1 MHKIA
6 RPFDSWLEMAEFIF
20 FAICRWL
27 NSEFALTVHHSF
39 RLQEIITRIYISA
52 NNLFSLEMQSE
63 NEAARTLARQG
74 YHLVGSGAVKPCLW
88 LSRAMRGGDQC
99 YKHHFYGISSHR
111 CVQMTPTL
119 ECNHHCLHC
128 WRPIDDPVPA
138 KEPIEPAELLEGILL
153 GQKKFLSGYGGAKT
167 TDPARLAEAQKPRH
181 MAVSLMGE
189 PTLYPY
195 LKELLELIRKRGM
208 TTFVVSN
215 ATNPE
220 VLSELQPTQ
229 LYLSLNAPDEE
240 LYRRVCRPAAAFWQK
255 IQESLQ
261 IIKEHRCRSVI
272 RITLARDLNMERPE
286 DYARL
291 IARAE
296 PDFVEVKSYM
306 HLGRS
311 RDRLTREA
319 MPQHQEILQFTSALG
334 EALGYELQA
343 DVPLSRVALLSSGRA
358 NRQLVD

>member
-1 MHKIA
+1 LA
-6 RPFDSWLEMAEFIF
+6 G
-20 FAICRWL
+20 
-27 NSEFALTVHHSF
+27 
-39 RLQEIITRIYISA
+39 ITRSYISA
-52 NNLFSLEMQSE
+52 NILFSRGMQSD
-63 NEAARTLARQG
+63 NQAIHTLTRQG
-74 YHLVGSGAVKPCLW
+74 YHLVGGGAVKPCLW

-119 ECNHHCLHC
+119 ECNHQCLHC
-128 WRPIDDPVPA
+128 WRPIDDPVPGTA
-138 KEPIEPAELLEGILL
+138 PLEPAELLAGILL

-167 TDPARLAEAQKPRH
+167 TDPARLAQAREPRH
-181 MAVSLMGE
+181 VALSLMGE

-195 LKELLELIRKRGM
+195 LKELLDLIRKRGM
-208 TTFVVSN
+208 TSFVVSN
-215 ATNPE
+215 ATNPQ
-220 VLSELQPTQ
+220 VLADLQPTQ

-240 LYRRVCRPAAAFWQK
+240 LYRRVCRPTAELWPK
-255 IQESLQ
+255 VQESLE
-261 IIKEHRCRSVI
+261 IIKEHRSRSVI
-272 RITLARDLNMERPE
+272 RMTLARGLNMERPE

-319 MPQHQEILQFTSALG
+319 MPQHYEILEFARTLG
-334 EALGYELQA
+334 EALGYDLEA
-343 DVPLSRVALLSSGRA
+343 DVPLSRVALLSSGRVKRCLA
-358 NRQLVD
+358 D

>member
-1 MHKIA
+1 
-6 RPFDSWLEMAEFIF
+6 
-20 FAICRWL
+20 
-27 NSEFALTVHHSF
+27 
-39 RLQEIITRIYISA
+39 
-52 NNLFSLEMQSE
+52 MQSE
-63 NEAARTLARQG
+63 NEATKTLSRQG

-111 CVQMTPTL
+111 CVQMTPTM
-119 ECNHHCLHC
+119 ECNHQCLHC

-138 KEPIEPAELLEGILL
+138 ALPLEPEELLEGILR
-153 GQKKFLSGYGGAKT
+153 GQRKFLSGYGGAKT
-167 TDPARLAEAQKPRH
+167 TDPARLAEAREPRH
-181 MAVSLMGE
+181 VAVSLMGE

-195 LKELLELIRKRGM
+195 LKELLDLIRKRGM

-220 VLSELQPTQ
+220 VLADLQPTQ

-240 LYRRVCRPAAAFWQK
+240 MYRRVCRPTAVLWQK
-255 IQESLQ
+255 ILESLE
-261 IIKEHRCRSVI
+261 IIREHRCRSVI
-272 RITLARDLNMERPE
+272 RLTLARGLNMERPE
-286 DYARL
+286 DYARI

-319 MPQHQEILQFTSALG
+319 MPLHQEIMQFTSALG
-334 EALGYELQA
+334 GALGYDLQA

-358 NRQLVD
+358 NRFLVDEKGDMSGISSHPK

>member
-1 MHKIA
+1 MEPQNQA
-6 RPFDSWLEMAEFIF
+6 TQT
-20 FAICRWL
+20 
-27 NSEFALTVHHSF
+27 LTK
-39 RLQEIITRIYISA
+39 
-52 NNLFSLEMQSE
+52 
-63 NEAARTLARQG
+63 QG

-138 KEPIEPAELLEGILL
+138 KEHLEPAELLDGILE
-153 GQKKFLSGYGGAKT
+153 GQQKILSGYGGAKT
-167 TDPARLAEAQKPRH
+167 TDLERLKEARMPMHVAL
-181 MAVSLMGE
+181 SLMGE

-195 LKELLELIRKRGM
+195 LKELIELIRRRGM
-208 TTFVVSN
+208 TSFVVSN

-220 VLSELQPTQ
+220 VLAELQPTQ
-229 LYLSLNAPDEE
+229 LYLSINAPDEE
-240 LYRRVCRPAAAFWQK
+240 LYRRVCRPAAELWPR
-255 IQESLQ
+255 ILESLE
-261 IIKEHRCRSVI
+261 IIKQHRCRSVI
-272 RITLARDLNMERPE
+272 RLTLARGLNMERPE

-296 PDFVEVKSYM
+296 PDYVEVKAYM

-319 MPQHQEILQFTSALG
+319 MPQHSEILDFARSLG
-334 EALGYELQA
+334 GAMGYELEA
-343 DVPLSRVALLSSGRA
+343 DVPLSRVALLSSR
-358 NRQLVD
+358 RVERSLVDKN